1 MTDIAPRKYFT
12 DHILPCSAKMYAAA
26 LAITGSREDASDAVQ
41 TAMLKVWERVSAGIY
56 PESPAAYCLSAIR
69 NICITECTRTS
80 RYVAIDETPDV
91 APDKNGIEEAVELN
105 EVRASLMKLPE
116 KERKAVEM
124 SAYAGSSTD
133 DITKALGVTPVNARQ
148 ILSRGRRTLRSL
160 FSKK

>member
-1 MTDIAPRKYFT
+1 M
-12 DHILPCSAKMYAAA
+12 
-26 LAITGSREDASDAVQ
+26 
-41 TAMLKVWERVSAGIY
+41 
-56 PESPAAYCLSAIR
+56 
-69 NICITECTRTS
+69 
-80 RYVAIDETPDV
+80 

-133 DITKALGVTPVNARQ
+133 DIAKALGVTPVNARQ